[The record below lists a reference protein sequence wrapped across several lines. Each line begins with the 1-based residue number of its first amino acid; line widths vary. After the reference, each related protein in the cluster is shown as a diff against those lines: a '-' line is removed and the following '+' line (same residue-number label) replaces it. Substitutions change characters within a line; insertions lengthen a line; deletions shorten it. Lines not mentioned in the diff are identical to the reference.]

1 MLPKEENMMRYL
13 IHWILKKLTNFTDS
27 KNATH
32 HWYPL
37 LKYQEECEAA
47 GKEASVN
54 DWMRASGQLQNRIDF
69 EEAKKAAEAEALK
82 AKAEAPKKEA

>member
-1 MLPKEENMMRYL
+1 
-13 IHWILKKLTNFTDS
+13 LTNFTNS

-32 HWYPL
+32 HWYPF

-54 DWMRASGQLQNRIDF
+54 DWMRATGQLQNRIDF
-69 EEAKKAAEAEALK
+69 EEAKKAAEKEALK
-82 AKAEAPKKEA
+82 AKAETANKEV

>member
-1 MLPKEENMMRYL
+1 
-13 IHWILKKLTNFTDS
+13 LTNLTDS

-32 HWYPL
+32 HWYPF

-69 EEAKKAAEAEALK
+69 EEAKKKLK
-82 AKAEAPKKEA
+82 QKLLKQKMRHQKKMRQKKKLNN

>member
-1 MLPKEENMMRYL
+1 M
-13 IHWILKKLTNFTDS
+13 TNLTDS

-32 HWYPL
+32 HWYPF

-69 EEAKKAAEAEALK
+69 EEAKKAAEAEAEAEAEALK
-82 AKAEAPKKEA
+82 AKAETPKKEA

>member
-1 MLPKEENMMRYL
+1 M
-13 IHWILKKLTNFTDS
+13 TNFTDS

-32 HWYPL
+32 HWYPF

-54 DWMRASGQLQNRIDF
+54 DWMRASGRLQNRIEF
-69 EEAKKAAEAEALK
+69 EEAKKQAEAEALK
-82 AKAEAPKKEA
+82 ATSETKKKEA

>member
-1 MLPKEENMMRYL
+1 M
-13 IHWILKKLTNFTDS
+13 TNFTDS

-32 HWYPL
+32 HWYPF

-47 GKEASVN
+47 GKEATVN

-69 EEAKKAAEAEALK
+69 EDSKKAAEAETEALK
-82 AKAEAPKKEA
+82 AKANAAKRETR